1 MKGEEKRPPTAFG
14 GDGVAVAS
22 WYSSVMAKRNDR
34 RGKRTKTIAA
44 RLRDFR
50 RRFQFARP
58 TPEELLKSGD
68 VAEFVPLGDY
78 LSLRE
83 AVLALKKQREQ
94 RGLSLAAVAERANMD
109 KAAVSR
115 LENGLQAN
123 PTIDTLNRYAAAIDA
138 EIVWSVRAK

>member
-1 MKGEEKRPPTAFG
+1 MSSKDNRRRPDRTPEEK
-14 GDGVAVAS
+14 
-22 WYSSVMAKRNDR
+22 AK
-34 RGKRTKTIAA
+34 
-44 RLRDFR
+44 LRSIR
-50 RRFQFARP
+50 QQFQSARP

>member
-1 MKGEEKRPPTAFG
+1 MSAKDHPGRPDRTPEEK
-14 GDGVAVAS
+14 
-22 WYSSVMAKRNDR
+22 AK
-34 RGKRTKTIAA
+34 
-44 RLRDFR
+44 LRSIR
-50 RRFQFARP
+50 QHFQSARP
-58 TPEELLKSGD
+58 TPEELIKSGD
-68 VAEFVPLGDY
+68 VEEFVPLGDY

-94 RGLSLAAVAERANMD
+94 RGLSLTAVAERSNMD